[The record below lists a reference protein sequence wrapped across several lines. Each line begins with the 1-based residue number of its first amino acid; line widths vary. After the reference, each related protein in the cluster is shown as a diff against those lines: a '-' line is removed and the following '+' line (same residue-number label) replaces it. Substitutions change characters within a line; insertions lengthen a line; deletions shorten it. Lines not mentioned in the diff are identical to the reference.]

1 MGKLLRYNGS
11 DKVKKRIADVL
22 NVTDV
27 RQNGVS
33 IVNESG
39 IADIS
44 GISGDVKVLISTQEG
59 WDSQRTL
66 ISERNTLYIYSDH
79 DRIDGKDVPAL
90 KVGDGTSYLI
100 DMAYVTDN
108 ASVLMN
114 HIRNDDIHV
123 TAEEKEFWN
132 NKVRCDESV
141 IAIEDTLI
149 FTTH

>member
-1 MGKLLRYNGS
+1 MGKLLNYNGQ

-33 IVNESG
+33 IVDSSG
-39 IADIS
+39 VAEIS
-44 GISGDVKVLISTQEG
+44 GIIGDVRVLISTQEG
-59 WDSQRTL
+59 WDSQKSL
-66 ISERNTLYIYSDH
+66 VSERNTLYIYSDH
-79 DRIDGKDVPAL
+79 DQVDGKDVPAL
-90 KVGDGTSYLI
+90 KVGDGTSFLI

-108 ASVLMN
+108 ASVLMS
-114 HIRNDDIHV
+114 HIQNKDIHV
-123 TAEEKEFWN
+123 TVEEKEFWN